1 MATVSPQMVVFEVYM
16 YLLTPR
22 VHLRKDRCSLLIGSV
37 AIFGRY
43 DCVNAEDWFGSCKA
57 NMI

>member
-1 MATVSPQMVVFEVYM
+1 MSPQMVVFEV

-22 VHLRKDRCSLLIGSV
+22 VHLRKERCSLSMGSV

-43 DCVNAEDWFGSCKA
+43 ECVAAVDWFGSCKA
-57 NMI
+57 SMI